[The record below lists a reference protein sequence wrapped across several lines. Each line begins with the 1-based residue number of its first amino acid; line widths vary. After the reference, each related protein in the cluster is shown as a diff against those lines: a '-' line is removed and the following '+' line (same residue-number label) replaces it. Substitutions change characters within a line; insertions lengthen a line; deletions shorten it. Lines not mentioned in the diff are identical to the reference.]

1 MPALAAS
8 SRNMTIYVSNLA
20 DLESHARAVRPD
32 RLISIIQPE
41 FQPPTPTAV
50 SPEHHLRVP
59 VHDIAA
65 PVPGSVLPER
75 HHVEAI
81 VRFLDDWRAGDP
93 LMVHCLAGVSRSSA
107 TALLAHFLTTDD
119 AFASA
124 RALRKA
130 APHAWPNRRIVALAD
145 NVLECGGRLLE
156 AVDAMGPASTES
168 LGTLVA
174 LPVEA

>member
-1 MPALAAS
+1 
-8 SRNMTIYVSNLA
+8 MTIYVSNLH
-20 DLESHARAVRPD
+20 DLETHVRQARPD

-41 FQPPTPTAV
+41 FQPPTPAGV
-50 SPEHHLRVP
+50 SPGRHLRVP
-59 VHDIAA
+59 VHDISE
-65 PVPGSVLPER
+65 PVAGSILPER

-81 VRFLDDWRAGDP
+81 VRFLDDWRAGNPPRRAP
-93 LMVHCLAGVSRSSA
+93 LMVHCFAGVSRSSA

-124 RALRKA
+124 RALRAA

-145 NVLECGGRLLE
+145 TVLDCGGRLRE
-156 AVDAMGPASTES
+156 AVDAMGPASGES
-168 LGTLVA
+168 LGRLVA

>member
-1 MPALAAS
+1 
-8 SRNMTIYVSNLA
+8 MTIYVSNLY
-20 DLESHARAVRPD
+20 DLETHVRSVRPD
-32 RLISIIQPE
+32 RVISIIQPE
-41 FQPPTPTAV
+41 FQPPTPTGV
-50 SPEHHLRVP
+50 QPSRHLRVP
-59 VHDIAA
+59 VHDIAE
-65 PVPGSVLPER
+65 PVAGSILPER
-75 HHVEAI
+75 HHVETI

-145 NVLECGGRLLE
+145 NVLDCRGRLRE

-174 LPVEA
+174 LPVEP

>member
-1 MPALAAS
+1 
-8 SRNMTIYVSNLA
+8 MTIYVSNLA
-20 DLESHARAVRPD
+20 DLESHARAVRPE

-50 SPEHHLRVP
+50 SGQRHLRVP
-59 VHDIAA
+59 VHDIAE
-65 PVPGSVLPER
+65 PVPGSILPER
-75 HHVEAI
+75 HHVEVI

-107 TALLAHFLTTDD
+107 TALLAHFLISGDP
-119 AFASA
+119 FVSA
-124 RALRKA
+124 RALREA

-145 NVLECGGRLLE
+145 TVLECRGRLRE
-156 AVDAMGPASTES
+156 AVDAMGPATTET

-174 LPVEA
+174 LPVEG

>member
-1 MPALAAS
+1 
-8 SRNMTIYVSNLA
+8 MTIYVTNLH
-20 DLESHARAVRPD
+20 DLEAHALAVRPD

-50 SPEHHLRVP
+50 SPDAHLRVP

-65 PVPGSVLPER
+65 PVPGSILPER
-75 HHVEAI
+75 HHVETI

-93 LMVHCLAGVSRSSA
+93 LMVHCFAGVSRSSA

-124 RALRKA
+124 RALRDA

-145 NVLECGGRLLE
+145 AVLDCRGQLRE
-156 AVDAMGPASTES
+156 AVDAMGPASAES
-168 LGTLVA
+168 LGSLVA
-174 LPVEA
+174 LPVDA